1 MSSHPAGAVKHS
13 PPEAHA
19 LLRRLPARVIALL
32 RETADCWIAD
42 NAPRLSASLAFY
54 SVLSLIPFLIV
65 VASVGGHAFGEKVAQ
80 GQLMWEIQ
88 SVVGREGAQAIQ
100 GLMQGNHQSTTVTVL
115 GLLTLAFGTSGV
127 VMDLRD
133 ALNTIWHVRTD
144 DTFSGFHGLLHMLRD
159 RFYLFGLIVSA
170 GLLIVASLA
179 LNALAAGIASE
190 FGPFLPFTPAVLHT
204 LVFLVSFLVVTV
216 LFAAIY
222 KLVPDVTLR
231 WDDVIVGACVTSLFF
246 TIGKQFIGMYLGT
259 AGFGSRYGAA
269 GSFLI
274 VLVWVYYSAQ
284 LFFFGA
290 EFTRVYA
297 RRFHPRKAIQ

>member
-1 MSSHPAGAVKHS
+1 MTAHPVGAAGPRHLTAHS
-13 PPEAHA
+13 
-19 LLRRLPARVIALL
+19 LWRRLPVRVLGLL
-32 RETADCWIAD
+32 RETGDCWIAD

-54 SVLSLIPFLIV
+54 SVISLIPFLIV
-65 VASVGGHAFGEKVAQ
+65 IATVGGHVFGEKEVQ

-88 SVVGREGAQAIQ
+88 DLFGSEGARAIQ
-100 GLMQGNHQSTTVTVL
+100 GLMQVNHQSATVTVL
-115 GLLTLAFGTSGV
+115 GLLTLALGTSAV

-133 ALNTIWHVRTD
+133 ALNTIWHVRSD
-144 DTFSGFHGLLHMLRD
+144 DTFSGFHGLLRIVRE
-159 RFYLFGLIVSA
+159 RFYLFGLIVGA
-170 GLLIVASLA
+170 GFLLLASLA
-179 LNALAAGIASE
+179 LNAITAGIAAE
-190 FGPFLPFTPAVLHT
+190 FGPFLPVSPALLHIA
-204 LVFLVSFLVVTV
+204 VFVVSFVVVTV

-222 KLVPDVTLR
+222 KLVPDIKLR

-259 AGFGSRYGAA
+259 TGIGSRYGAA

-274 VLVWVYYSAQ
+274 VLLWVYYSAQ